1 MRLGYCCINLS
12 LREQGVTINR
22 GMVKKTWL
30 EHGMARASLLAEQN
44 LIDLLKILQW
54 NLEHDIQVYRMSSDI
69 FPWMSEYHFEQ
80 LPSYDRLCEL
90 MAQVGQFVKQHNM
103 RISFHPGQFDVL
115 ASPNESVVNKTI
127 YDLDQHARIMDLMLL
142 PKSYD
147 APINIH
153 IGGTYGDKESAAARF
168 CANFTRLAE
177 STKARLVVENDDK
190 ATQFGV
196 NDLYDLV
203 YNGIGC
209 PITFDHLHHRFC
221 TNGLTPYEAAQLAA
235 STWYNHKPLQHY
247 SSTRLC
253 EDLTAL
259 NRSHADY
266 VYEVI
271 PHHDLDVDVEIEAK
285 AKDLAV
291 LKYRQDI
298 SSTENRL
305 LTTPNKFIFE

>member
-12 LREQGVTINR
+12 LRDQGITINR

-30 EHGMARASLLAEQN
+30 DQGIARAALLAEQN
-44 LIDLLKILQW
+44 LNDLLTILQW
-54 NLEHDIQVYRMSSDI
+54 NLDNDIQVYRMSSDI
-69 FPWMSEYHFEQ
+69 FPWMSEYRFEQ
-80 LPSYDRLCEL
+80 LPNYDTLCEL
-90 MAQVGQFVKQHNM
+90 MAQVGNFVQQHSM

-115 ASPNESVVNKTI
+115 ASPNENVVNKTI

-168 CANFTRLAE
+168 CSNFDKLSD

-203 YNGIGC
+203 YNQVGC

-221 TNGLTPYEAAQLAA
+221 TNGLTPYAAAQVAA
-235 STWYNHKPLQHY
+235 STWYKHKPLQHY
-247 SSTRLC
+247 SSTRLY
-253 EDLTAL
+253 EDSTAL

-291 LKYRQDI
+291 LKYRRDI
-298 SSTENRL
+298 SSIDTGL
-305 LTTPNKFIFE
+305 LITPNKFNFE